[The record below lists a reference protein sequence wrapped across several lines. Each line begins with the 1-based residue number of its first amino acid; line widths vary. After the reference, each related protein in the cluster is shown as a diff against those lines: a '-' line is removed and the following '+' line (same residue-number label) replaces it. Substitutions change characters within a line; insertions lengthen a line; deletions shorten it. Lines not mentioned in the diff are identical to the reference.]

1 MNNNNF
7 CNNCGLR
14 GHLFH
19 QCKLPITSIGLIVFY
34 KEPNEEVKY
43 LMIRRK
49 DSLGYV
55 DFMRGKYN
63 LTSKDYLLNIINEM
77 TMTEKHA
84 LLTSNFNDLWNKL
97 WGEYVNNQYKTEK
110 TAAQEKFKL
119 LQSGIIMDNKY
130 YNLKT
135 LIAESNT
142 TWCEP
147 EWGFPKGRR
156 NYMETDIKCAIRE
169 FQEETGIN
177 KENIQIINNLIP
189 FDETFIGSNYKSYKH
204 TYYIAK
210 MINFTDF
217 NCFQKSEVSKLEW
230 KNTKDALA
238 SIRNYNIERKQII
251 TNMEEIFARYDI
263 K

>member
-1 MNNNNF
+1 MNNNF

-19 QCKLPITSIGLIVFY
+19 QCKLPITSIGLLVFY
-34 KEPNEEVKY
+34 KNSNNEIMY

-49 DSLGYV
+49 DTLGYV
-55 DFMRGKYN
+55 DFMRGKYSLN
-63 LTSKDYLLNIINEM
+63 SKDYLLNIINEM
-77 TMTEKHA
+77 TISEKA
-84 LLTSNFNDLWNKL
+84 SLLSKDFNTLWNKL

-119 LQSGIIMDNKY
+119 LKSGVIIDNKY
-130 YNLKT
+130 YNLES
-135 LIAESNT
+135 LIAESNSN
-142 TWCEP
+142 WNEP

-156 NYMETDIKCAIRE
+156 NYMESDIKCALRE

-177 KENIQIINNLIP
+177 KDNIQIINNLIP

-204 TYYIAK
+204 TYYLAK

-217 NCFQKSEVSKLEW
+217 NGFQKSEVSKIEW
-230 KNTKDALA
+230 KNFDSALK
-238 SIRNYNIERKQII
+238 SIREYNVERKQILK
-251 TNMEEIFARYDI
+251 NMQEIFARYDI

>member
-1 MNNNNF
+1 MNNNF

-19 QCKLPITSIGLIVFY
+19 QCKLPITSIGLIVFF
-34 KEPNEEVKY
+34 KDIDNRVKY

-55 DFMRGKYN
+55 DFMRGKYS

-77 TMTEKHA
+77 TVMEKKA
-84 LLTSNFNDLWNKL
+84 LLSSNFNDLWNKL

-110 TAAQEKFKL
+110 TAAQDKYRL
-119 LQSGIIMDNKY
+119 LKSGVIMDNKY
-130 YNLKT
+130 YNLRT
-135 LIAESNT
+135 LINESNT
-142 TWCEP
+142 NWDEP

-156 NYMETDIKCAIRE
+156 NYMETDIKCALRE
-169 FQEETGIN
+169 FQEETGID

-189 FDETFIGSNYKSYKH
+189 YEETFIGSNYKSYKH
-204 TYYIAK
+204 TYYAAK
-210 MINFTDF
+210 MINFVNFTL
-217 NCFQKSEVSKLEW
+217 FQKSEVSKLEW
-230 KNTKDALA
+230 KTHKEALTA
-238 SIRNYNIERKQII
+238 IRNYNTERKQII
-251 TNMEEIFARYDI
+251 RNIEQIFTLYDI

>member
-1 MNNNNF
+1 MNNNF

-19 QCKLPITSIGLIVFY
+19 QCKLPITSIGLLVFH
-34 KEPNEEVKY
+34 KNINDEIMY

-49 DSLGYV
+49 DTLGYV
-55 DFMRGKYN
+55 DFMRGKYSLN
-63 LTSKDYLLNIINEM
+63 SKDYLLNIINEM
-77 TMTEKHA
+77 TISEKA
-84 LLTSNFNDLWNKL
+84 SLLSKDFNTLWNKL

-119 LQSGIIMDNKY
+119 LKSGVIIDNKY
-130 YNLKT
+130 YNLKS
-135 LIAESNT
+135 LIAESNSN
-142 TWCEP
+142 WNEP

-156 NYMETDIKCAIRE
+156 NYMESDIKCALRE

-177 KENIQIINNLIP
+177 KDNIQIINNLIP

-204 TYYIAK
+204 TYYLAK

-217 NCFQKSEVSKLEW
+217 NSFQKSEVSKIEW
-230 KNTKDALA
+230 KNFDSALK
-238 SIRNYNIERKQII
+238 SIREYNVERKQILK
-251 TNMEEIFARYDI
+251 NMQEIFTRYDI

>member
-1 MNNNNF
+1 MNNNF

-19 QCKLPITSIGLIVFY
+19 QCKLPITSIGLLVFH
-34 KEPNEEVKY
+34 KDDNQEVKY

-55 DFMRGKYN
+55 DFMRGKYSLN
-63 LTSKDYLLNIINEM
+63 SKDYLLNIINEM
-77 TMTEKHA
+77 TNSEKNA
-84 LLTSNFNDLWNKL
+84 LLNSNFNDLWNKL

-119 LQSGIIMDNKY
+119 LKSGIVMDNKY
-130 YNLKT
+130 YNLKS
-135 LIAESNT
+135 LIEESNT
-142 TWCEP
+142 SWIEP

-156 NYMETDIKCAIRE
+156 NYMETDIKCALRE
-169 FQEETGIN
+169 FQEETGID
-177 KENIQIINNLIP
+177 KDNIQIVNNLIP

-204 TYYIAK
+204 TYYVAK

-217 NCFQKSEVSKLEW
+217 TDFQKSEVSKLEW
-230 KNTKDALA
+230 KSDKDALD

-251 TNMEEIFARYDI
+251 KNMQELFARYDI